1 MSKKMLYVRSKDY
14 WGYDA
19 SDFDSSMNFYTYT
32 WGLFSGPGRTH
43 GANST
48 SWISYSQESVSLLSR
63 VNGPP

>member
-32 WGLFSGPGRTH
+32 WVVPE
-43 GANST
+43 AMYNSMDDAE
-48 SWISYSQESVSLLSR
+48 QVPFVSLCFVLCSR
-63 VNGPP
+63 SY